1 MRKEASSQIV
11 RFMILVWL
19 GAQVFGQ
26 VILRKMQKKSSVPLS
41 IYVIGKASTYFKL
54 AKRHMLPSESS
65 FLLEAYCPLSVYF
78 HQVHMII

>member
-11 RFMILVWL
+11 RFISSLVRGSGVWAGL
-19 GAQVFGQ
+19 YW
-26 VILRKMQKKSSVPLS
+26 
-41 IYVIGKASTYFKL
+41 IYLIGKASTYFKQ

-65 FLLEAYCPLSVYF
+65 FLLEAYRPLSVYL

>member
-11 RFMILVWL
+11 RFVILVWL

-26 VILRKMQKKSSVPLS
+26 DYIGHFKKSSVSLS
-41 IYVIGKASTYFKL
+41 IYVIGKASTYFKQ
-54 AKRHMLPSESS
+54 AERHMLPSESS